1 MDEAKTR
8 AHVQDHADAVAR
20 GDMQAVTNDFIED
33 MRPQVPEIA
42 KLLPLPVTSA
52 EVLSVEIGDGESV
65 ARIRYT
71 GDSGQVTIQSHWRE
85 VDGRPSIFAG
95 EPVD

>member
-20 GDMQAVTNDFIED
+20 GDMQAVTDDFIEEL
-33 MRPQVPEIA
+33 RPQVPEIA

-52 EVLSVEIGDGESV
+52 EVLSVEIGDDESV
-65 ARIRYT
+65 ARIRYA
-71 GDSGQVTIQSHWRE
+71 GDSGQVTIQTQWRE